1 MRKMILTL
9 ALVLF
14 AASTMAQPLQDFD
27 FSSEYRLSDGGDVSV
42 TGGETVR
49 GIVSFENQV
58 ERDLPLVV
66 KLEVSSDEM
75 RVTGEE
81 FENLD
86 VTVLSSNLSDDERP
100 SEDLFAYPENIEEG
114 EIPLFQFD
122 PGNRVNQ
129 LECSVLSPSRNSSVY
144 RCLSED
150 EELVSATDSRS
161 AFNNVTVEASAV
173 PNIAPGSYDFE
184 LKFLSQVGV
193 GTETVSETVNAS
205 EPDKVSTPE
214 NQSSVTVNSSAEANV
229 TVQQV
234 TELSDPNTDTE
245 EFVGGISVDVS
256 NSSGQVDS
264 SGVVTIGYEDDALD
278 SEDVNVY
285 FYNDTGAANQWVN
298 VGGTQYTNNNTVS
311 EEVDHF
317 STYGAFV
324 EPQQADP
331 TDTDDGGGDV
341 IPFNPAED
349 EEENESDTQ
358 EQNEESSEQDDSSGD
373 QQEDNTQQDGSS
385 DQDDTGVEDSEQDTE
400 DQTDSQQTP
409 DTPTGQFFTSDTGI
423 ASGLLIL
430 LVVLV
435 VYLEYTGRI
444 ELREL
449 KEVIKQKT
457 SS

>member
-1 MRKMILTL
+1 
-9 ALVLF
+9 
-14 AASTMAQPLQDFD
+14 
-27 FSSEYRLSDGGDVSV
+27 
-42 TGGETVR
+42 
-49 GIVSFENQV
+49 
-58 ERDLPLVV
+58 
-66 KLEVSSDEM
+66 
-75 RVTGEE
+75 
-81 FENLD
+81 
-86 VTVLSSNLSDDERP
+86 
-100 SEDLFAYPENIEEG
+100 
-114 EIPLFQFD
+114 
-122 PGNRVNQ
+122 
-129 LECSVLSPSRNSSVY
+129 
-144 RCLSED
+144 
-150 EELVSATDSRS
+150 
-161 AFNNVTVEASAV
+161 
-173 PNIAPGSYDFE
+173 
-184 LKFLSQVGV
+184 
-193 GTETVSETVNAS
+193 
-205 EPDKVSTPE
+205 
-214 NQSSVTVNSSAEANV
+214 
-229 TVQQV
+229 V

-324 EPQQADP
+324 EPQQVDS
-331 TDTDDGGGDV
+331 TDTDDGGGGDV
-341 IPFNPAED
+341 IPFDPAED